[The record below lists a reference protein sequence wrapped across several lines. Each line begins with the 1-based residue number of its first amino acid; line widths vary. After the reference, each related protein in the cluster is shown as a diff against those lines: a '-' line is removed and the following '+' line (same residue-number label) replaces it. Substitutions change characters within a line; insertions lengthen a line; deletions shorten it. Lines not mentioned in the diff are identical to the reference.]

1 MGLVLPEAEGAVYPR
16 EKGSFPWAGSA
27 MAVAWSGSTVPFSPS
42 GNEVGWERAFW
53 MMFRRSANPAA
64 LLDEERRFADVN
76 EALTAQ
82 LGRSRIELLGTSMA
96 DLITPVERPKA
107 AMLWD
112 SFMLRGGE
120 YTGRR
125 RLIRSDGSLGEVEFA
140 ARMIPNLGRRLAVYV
155 VLLTHGRWP
164 EPAVLPPPPRPLTKR
179 EREVVTLIALGSETD
194 DIGRALFIS
203 PETVRSHV
211 RNAMAK
217 LQAHTRA
224 QLVAEA
230 LCRGLAVY
238 PLPTEEVMGG

>member
-1 MGLVLPEAEGAVYPR
+1 M
-16 EKGSFPWAGSA
+16 
-27 MAVAWSGSTVPFSPS
+27 
-42 GNEVGWERAFW
+42 GWEHAFW
-53 MMFRRSANPAA
+53 MVFRRSANPVA
-64 LLDEERRFADVN
+64 LLDEERRFADLN
-76 EALTAQ
+76 EAFAAQ
-82 LGRSRIELLGTSMA
+82 LGRTRIELLGTSIA
-96 DLITPVERPKA
+96 DLIIPIERPRA
-107 AMLWD
+107 ARQWS
-112 SFMLRGGE
+112 SFVLHGGE

-125 RLIRSDGSLGEVEFA
+125 RLVRGDGSLEEVEFA
-140 ARMIPNLGRRLAVYV
+140 ARMIPGLGRRLAVYV
-155 VLLTHGRWP
+155 VLLTHSRWP
-164 EPAVLPPPPRPLTKR
+164 TPAALAPPPRPLTKR

-238 PLPTEEVMGG
+238 PLPTEEAQAG